1 MYIGSHISSAKGY
14 EAMGKQAVKLG
25 ANTLAFFTR
34 NPRGG
39 KAKAIQKEDVE
50 KYRQIA
56 KEYQFGTVVA
66 HAPYTM
72 NACAARDDIR
82 ELAFRMFAEDLE
94 RMEYTPNQYYNF
106 HPGAHVG
113 QGVEIGIDKIAELLN
128 TVIKP
133 EQTTT
138 ILLET
143 MAGKGS
149 EVGRNFQELRE
160 ILDRVDHKE
169 KIGVCLDTC
178 HVWDGGYDIVNHLD
192 EVLTEFDMVIGLKNL
207 RAVHFND
214 SLNECGSHKD
224 RHARIGEGCIGL
236 EAMKRIAT
244 HEKLRDLPFILETP
258 NDDAGYAKE
267 IALIREWT
275 E

>member
-1 MYIGSHISSAKGY
+1 MYIGNHISSAKGY

-138 ILLET
+138 ILL
-143 MAGKGS
+143 
-149 EVGRNFQELRE
+149 
-160 ILDRVDHKE
+160 
-169 KIGVCLDTC
+169 
-178 HVWDGGYDIVNHLD
+178 
-192 EVLTEFDMVIGLKNL
+192 
-207 RAVHFND
+207 
-214 SLNECGSHKD
+214 
-224 RHARIGEGCIGL
+224 
-236 EAMKRIAT
+236 
-244 HEKLRDLPFILETP
+244 
-258 NDDAGYAKE
+258 
-267 IALIREWT
+267 
-275 E
+275 